1 MDARI
6 GRDGAAAQE
15 LRFTVQLDAPTVAAT
30 QAAGPA
36 GRLVVH
42 AKVYDIGPDGTV
54 ELPDRLISPVRV
66 TDVTKPVSIE
76 LPAIVHR
83 FEPGHR
89 LAVVLAGG
97 DLAYRG
103 STLPQPVTLTTG
115 PGRNQQLSVPV
126 VG

>member
-1 MDARI
+1 
-6 GRDGAAAQE
+6 
-15 LRFTVQLDAPTVAAT
+15 
-30 QAAGPA
+30 
-36 GRLVVH
+36 VVH
-42 AKVYDIGPDGTV
+42 AKGHDIGPDGAA

-66 TDVTKPVSIE
+66 GDVTRPFAVE

-115 PGRNQQLSVPV
+115 PGRDQHLTVPV